1 MNPQS
6 LQLDSSLL
14 SARMRDFSRRPVE
27 SPTTRKIVQP
37 QVRAPLS
44 DVSQI
49 AIQPV
54 AAKTQNVI
62 DSSFVQT
69 KPGIT
74 FANEP
79 ATTSESI
86 HDAASILKPEPIN
99 YIQRSIEWNQ
109 EHQKE
114 KKPLTGKGKAIN
126 ALLISMAAVVFIV
139 GTLAS
144 INSFR
149 VDRQVNAAKATTNA
163 VSSTDPTEAKPS
175 SDDLEAYSV
184 APDMP
189 RFISI
194 PKLNVK
200 ARILQVGLDK
210 TDTLRAPSN
219 VHDAGWF
226 TGSAKPGSTSG
237 AAVIDGHISG
247 PTQHGIFYDAK
258 KLAKGDTIEV
268 EKGDGTKITY
278 QVVSAETKN
287 TTDIDMA
294 QATESVESG
303 KHGLNIISC
312 AGKYNKTTKQYE
324 QRIVVYAVKD

>member
-49 AIQPV
+49 AIHST
-54 AAKTQNVI
+54 AAKPKQVI

-69 KPGIT
+69 PEIT

-86 HDAASILKPEPIN
+86 HEAASILKPEPIN

-109 EHQKE
+109 EHHKAKQ
-114 KKPLTGKGKAIN
+114 PLAAKGKVVN
-126 ALLISMAAVVFIV
+126 GLLISMAAVVFIV
-139 GTLAS
+139 GTFAS

-149 VDRQVNAAKATTNA
+149 VDRQLSAAKAITNA

-237 AAVIDGHISG
+237 AAVIDGHVSG

-258 KLAKGDTIEV
+258 KLTKGDTIEI
-268 EKGDGTKITY
+268 EKGDGTKVTY
-278 QVVSAETKN
+278 RVVSAETKN

>member
-27 SPTTRKIVQP
+27 SPTTRNIVQP
-37 QVRAPLS
+37 PIRAPLS
-44 DVSQI
+44 DVKEI
-49 AIQPV
+49 TVPPV
-54 AAKTQNVI
+54 ATQPHILSDQSISQPKPADTIAVQSTANVEAVSN
-62 DSSFVQT
+62 SSTVQ
-69 KPGIT
+69 IT
-74 FANEP
+74 
-79 ATTSESI
+79 
-86 HDAASILKPEPIN
+86 EPIN

-109 EHQKE
+109 EHLKSNHT
-114 KKPLTGKGKAIN
+114 LTRKSKLVN
-126 ALLISMAAVVFIV
+126 AMLISMAAIVFIV

-149 VDRQVNAAKATTNA
+149 VDRQVSAAKAPAA

-175 SDDLEAYSV
+175 DDDLDAYSV

-210 TDTLRAPSN
+210 NDTLRAPSN

-226 TGSAKPGSTSG
+226 TGSAKPGSSEG
-237 AAVIDGHISG
+237 AAVIDGHVSG

-258 KLAKGDTIEV
+258 KLTKGDTIEV

-278 QVVSAETKN
+278 QVVNTETKN
-287 TTDIDMA
+287 SADIDMA
-294 QATESVESG
+294 QATESVDAT

-312 AGKYNKTTKQYE
+312 AGRYDKTTKQYE
-324 QRIVVYAVKD
+324 QRIVIYAVQV